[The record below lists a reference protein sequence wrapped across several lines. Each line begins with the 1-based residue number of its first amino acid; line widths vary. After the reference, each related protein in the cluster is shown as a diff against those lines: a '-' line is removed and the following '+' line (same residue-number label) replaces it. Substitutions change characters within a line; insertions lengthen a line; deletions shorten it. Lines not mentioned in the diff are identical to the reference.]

1 MLQLSPFVPY
11 ALMKRTTRYIIPA
24 LVLFIVGAAL
34 GFQFDRSASDGS
46 MDELRKLEEA
56 FMQINRN
63 YVEEVDARN
72 LSESAIRKM
81 LEELDPHSAFIPAEE
96 VERLQDSYRG
106 SFGGVGIW
114 FEIVDD
120 TARVIS
126 PIDGGPS
133 QDAGVRAGDRI
144 IQIEDSSAVGLTNQG
159 VQERLRGEIDT
170 RVRMTVERL
179 GVEDPMT
186 FTITRGEI
194 PLYSVT
200 GAHMIDEQTGYVQIL
215 RFAQTTYD
223 EFKEAVAELEA
234 QGMERLVIDMRSN
247 PGGVMESAIRMA
259 DEFLGRGMPIVSTKG
274 RTMRDQSFRASGNGS
289 MRDGSV
295 IVMVDPRSASASEI
309 VAGALQDH
317 DRALVVG
324 QRTFGKGLVQ
334 RQFPLP
340 DGSMMQMTTARYY
353 TPSGRLIQSPYDGG
367 GQDAYMEAKFETLEQ
382 ATLDPDGYRASI
394 PDSLR
399 FETAQGRT
407 VFGGGGIMPDHVLPP
422 DTAAA
427 PVAQAIYQRAFSPLA
442 RQWFSQNEQE
452 IREEWGER
460 RDAFLETFAASDD
473 LIEQMLAPAFAEDAR
488 SDFGLRL
495 VTDEADARPDNSVF
509 HAADVQER
517 QDMLAT
523 FVKGYL
529 AQQLYGSD
537 VATPIYRQLDPELKE
552 ALKLWDEADKL
563 AMHHRSNGTTG
574 FGDARR

>member
-1 MLQLSPFVPY
+1 MN
-11 ALMKRTTRYIIPA
+11 RTVRYSIPA

-34 GFQFDRSASDGS
+34 GFQFDRTASDGS

-63 YVEEVDARN
+63 YVEEVDAKN
-72 LSESAIRKM
+72 LSESAIRNM

-144 IQIEDSSAVGLTNQG
+144 VEIEDSSAVGLTNQG

-170 RVRMTVERL
+170 EVRMTVERL
-179 GVEDPMT
+179 GADDPMT

-223 EFKEAVAELEA
+223 EFKEAVADLKG

-247 PGGVMESAIRMA
+247 PGGVMESAVRMA

-274 RTMRDQSFRASGNGS
+274 RTMRDQAFRASGDGA

-353 TPSGRLIQSPYDGG
+353 TPAGRLIQSPYDGG
-367 GQDAYMEAKFETLEQ
+367 GQDAYMETKFETLEQ
-382 ATLDPDGYRASI
+382 ATMDPDAYRAGI
-394 PDSLR
+394 PDSLQH
-399 FETAQGRT
+399 ETANGRT
-407 VFGGGGIMPDHVLPP
+407 VYGGGGILPDHVLPP
-422 DTAAA
+422 DTMAA
-427 PVAQAIYQRAFSPLA
+427 PVEQAIYQRAFAPLA
-442 RQWFSQNEQE
+442 RAWFSANEQDL
-452 IREEWGER
+452 RDAWNGEE
-460 RDAFLETFAASDD
+460 DAFLEQFTADAS
-473 LIEQMLAPAFAEDAR
+473 LVYELLAPAYDADAR

-495 VTDEADARPDNSVF
+495 VSSAADAEPDNGVF
-509 HAADVQER
+509 YDAEVKER
-517 QDMLAT
+517 RDMLAT
-523 FVKGYL
+523 YVKAYL

-537 VATPIYRQLDPELKE
+537 VATPIYRQLDPELNE

-563 AMHHRSNGTTG
+563 ATLHHSGTTG
-574 FGDARR
+574 FGDAGR

>member
-1 MLQLSPFVPY
+1 
-11 ALMKRTTRYIIPA
+11 MKTTVRYIIPA
-24 LVLFIVGAAL
+24 LILFVVGAAL
-34 GFQFDRSASDGS
+34 GFQFDRGSSDGS
-46 MDELRKLEEA
+46 IDELRKLEEA

-63 YVEEVDARN
+63 YVEEVDPKN

-81 LEELDPHSAFIPAEE
+81 LEELDPHSSFIPAEQ

-144 IQIEDSSAVGLTNQG
+144 VEIEDSSAVGLTNEG

-170 RVRMTVERL
+170 EVRMTVRRL
-179 GVEDPMT
+179 GTDDPIR
-186 FTITRGEI
+186 FTITRDEI
-194 PLYSVT
+194 PMYSVT
-200 GAHMIDEQTGYVQIL
+200 GAHMIDERTGYVQIL
-215 RFAQTTYD
+215 RFAQTTYE
-223 EFKEAVAELEA
+223 EFKDAVAELEE
-234 QGMERLVIDMRSN
+234 QGMERLVLDMRSN

-259 DEFLGRGMPIVSTKG
+259 DEFLGEDMTIVSTKG
-274 RTMRDQSFRASGNGS
+274 RTMRDQDFRASGNGS
-289 MRDGSV
+289 LRDQSV
-295 IVMVDPRSASASEI
+295 IAMVDPRSASASEI

-334 RQFPLP
+334 RQFPMP
-340 DGSMMQMTTARYY
+340 DGSMLQMTTARYY

-367 GQDAYMEAKFETLEQ
+367 GQDAYMEAKFKTLEQ
-382 ATLDPDGYRASI
+382 ATLDPDAYRESI

-399 FETAQGRT
+399 FQTAQGRT

-427 PVAQAIYQRAFSPLA
+427 PVAQAIYQRGFSPLA
-442 RQWFSQNEQE
+442 RKWFRENEQDVRNE
-452 IREEWGER
+452 WNERREE
-460 RDAFLETFAASDD
+460 FLEEFTADAS
-473 LIEQMLAPAFAEDAR
+473 LVETILEPAYEEEAK
-488 SDFGLRL
+488 SDYGLRL
-495 VTDEADARPDNSVF
+495 VRSEDDANPENSIF
-509 HAADVQER
+509 YAGDVKER

-537 VATPIYRQLDPELKE
+537 VATPIYRQLDPELRE
-552 ALKLWDEADKL
+552 ALKFWDEADKL
-563 AMHHRSNGTTG
+563 AAHHRSNGASG

>member
-1 MLQLSPFVPY
+1 
-11 ALMKRTTRYIIPA
+11 MKRIARYSIPA

-34 GFQFDRSASDGS
+34 GFQFDRSTSDGS

-63 YVEEVDARN
+63 YVEEVDAKN
-72 LSESAIRKM
+72 LSESAIRNM

-144 IQIEDSSAVGLTNQG
+144 VEVEDSTAIGLTNQG

-170 RVRMTVERL
+170 KVRMTVERL
-179 GVEDPMT
+179 GADDPMT
-186 FTITRGEI
+186 FTITRDEI

-200 GAHMIDEQTGYVQIL
+200 GAHMVDEQTGYVQIL

-223 EFKEAVAELEA
+223 EFEEAVADLES
-234 QGMERLVIDMRSN
+234 QGMKRLVIDMRSN
-247 PGGVMESAIRMA
+247 PGGVMESAVRMA

-274 RTMRDQSFRASGNGS
+274 RTMRDQAFRASGNGS

-295 IVMVDPRSASASEI
+295 IVMVDPSSASASEI

-367 GQDAYMEAKFETLEQ
+367 GQNAYMEAKFKTLEQ
-382 ATLDPDGYRASI
+382 ATLDPEAYRASI

-399 FETAQGRT
+399 HETANGRT

-452 IREEWGER
+452 LRDEWNDRREE
-460 RDAFLETFAASDD
+460 FLETFAAGDD
-473 LIEQMLAPAFAEDAR
+473 VIQQMLEPAYDDEAH

-495 VTDEADARPDNSVF
+495 VTDDADARPDNSVF
-509 HAADVQER
+509 YDVEVKER

-523 FVKGYL
+523 FLKGYL

-537 VATPIYRQLDPELKE
+537 VATPIYRQLDPELTE
-552 ALKLWDEADKL
+552 ALKLWDEADDL
-563 AMHHRSNGTTG
+563 ATLYRSDSTTG
-574 FGDARR
+574 FGDAQR

>member
-1 MLQLSPFVPY
+1 
-11 ALMKRTTRYIIPA
+11 MKTTVRYIIPA
-24 LVLFIVGAAL
+24 LILFVVGAAL
-34 GFQFDRSASDGS
+34 GFQFDRSSSDGS

-63 YVEEVDARN
+63 YVEEVDAKN
-72 LSESAIRKM
+72 LSESAIRNM

-114 FEIVDD
+114 FEIVED

-144 IQIEDSSAVGLTNQG
+144 VQIEDSSAVGLTNQG

-200 GAHMIDEQTGYVQIL
+200 GAHMVDEQTGYVQIL

-259 DEFLGRGMPIVSTKG
+259 DEFLGRGMSIVSTKG
-274 RTMRDQSFRASGNGS
+274 RTMRDQDFTASGNGS

-427 PVAQAIYQRAFSPLA
+427 PIAQAIYQRAFNPLA

-460 RDAFLETFAASDD
+460 REAFLETFAASDD
-473 LIEQMLAPAFAEDAR
+473 VIQQMLEPAFDADAR

-495 VTDEADARPDNSVF
+495 VTDEADARPDNSGV
-509 HAADVQER
+509 HEADVQER

-537 VATPIYRQLDPELKE
+537 VATPIYRQLDPELRE
-552 ALKLWDEADKL
+552 ALKLWEEADKL
-563 AMHHRSNGTTG
+563 AIHHRSNGTSG

>member
-1 MLQLSPFVPY
+1 MN
-11 ALMKRTTRYIIPA
+11 RTVRYSIPA

-34 GFQFDRSASDGS
+34 GFQFDRSATDGS

-63 YVEEVDARN
+63 YVEEVDAKN

-133 QDAGVRAGDRI
+133 QDAGVRPGDRI
-144 IQIEDSSAVGLTNQG
+144 VGIEDSTAVGLTNQG

-170 RVRMTVERL
+170 KVRMTVERL
-179 GVEDPMT
+179 GADDPMT
-186 FTITRGEI
+186 FTITRDEI

-200 GAHMIDEQTGYVQIL
+200 GAHMVDDRTGYVQIL

-223 EFKEAVAELEA
+223 EFKEAVADLEA

-247 PGGVMESAIRMA
+247 PGGVMESAVRIA
-259 DEFLGRGMPIVSTKG
+259 DEFLDRGMPIVSTKG
-274 RTMRDQSFRASGNGS
+274 RTMRDQAFRASGNGA

-382 ATLDPDGYRASI
+382 ATLDPEAYRASI

-399 FETAQGRT
+399 HETANGRT
-407 VFGGGGIMPDHVLPP
+407 VFGGGGILPDHVIPP

-427 PVAQAIYQRAFSPLA
+427 PVEQAIYQRAFAPLA
-442 RQWFSQNEQE
+442 RAWFSANEQDLRDTWNGQE
-452 IREEWGER
+452 
-460 RDAFLETFAASDD
+460 DAFLERFTADGAVV
-473 LIEQMLAPAFAEDAR
+473 EQILAPAYAEDAR

-495 VTDEADARPDNSVF
+495 VTAAADAQPDNSVF
-509 HAADVQER
+509 YDAEVKER

-523 FVKGYL
+523 YVKAYL
-529 AQQLYGSD
+529 AQQLYGSNA
-537 VATPIYRQLDPELKE
+537 ATPIYRQLDPELKE
-552 ALKLWDEADKL
+552 ALKLWSEADAL
-563 AMHHRSNGTTG
+563 ASLHRSGTTG
-574 FGDARR
+574 FGDTRR